1 MRVLHVITG
10 LDVGGAETML
20 ARLLEH
26 GRRHPHL
33 CAEVLSLITPG
44 RGGERIAA
52 TGTPM
57 GDLGMAAGMPSPRAL
72 LSLARAIAVRRPDVI
87 LAWMHHAQLA
97 ATLAAALARP
107 WLRVPVIWNVRHSVA
122 DLAEEK
128 PLTRLVL
135 RAQAALSGGARAIVY
150 NSHAAA
156 DQYRR
161 LGFRARDQRVIPNG
175 FDLVAPQPRAAAR
188 ALLRERLGVDGDG
201 DGLLIGMVARA
212 APMKDAPNL
221 LRAVALARAQGLAA
235 RALLVGKG
243 MDEDPALAPAAYGLP
258 ADSVIR
264 RGHRADVAEWLGGLD
279 LLALPSAWGE
289 GFPNVV
295 GEAMLAGVPCVAT
308 DVGDSAALIGDTGAV
323 VPPRDPA
330 ALAGALVRLGAL
342 PTARREALGE
352 RARERVRARHDIRDV
367 VDRYAALYR
376 DAARSAEAS
385 RDWARARA

>member
-1 MRVLHVITG
+1 M
-10 LDVGGAETML
+10 DVGGAETML

-26 GRRHPHL
+26 GHRHPHL
-33 CAEVLSLITPG
+33 CSEVISLIPPG
-44 RGGERIAA
+44 RGGARIAA
-52 TGTPM
+52 AGVPVA
-57 GDLGMAAGMPSPRAL
+57 DLGMVAGMPSPGAL

-87 LAWMHHAQLA
+87 VAWMHHAQLA

-107 WLRVPVIWNVRHSVA
+107 WLRVPIIWNVRHSVA

-135 RAQAALSGGARAIVY
+135 RAQALLSRGARAIVY

-161 LGFRARDQRVIPNG
+161 LGFRAPDQRVIPNG
-175 FDLVAPQPRAAAR
+175 FDLVAPVPREAAR
-188 ALLRERLGVDGDG
+188 ATLCERLGVDGDG
-201 DGLLIGMVARA
+201 PLIGMVARA
-212 APMKDAPNL
+212 APMKDVPNL
-221 LRAVALARAQGLAA
+221 LRAVAIARGQGFAA
-235 RALLVGKG
+235 RVLLVGKG
-243 MDEDPALAPAAYGLP
+243 MDEDPALAPAAFGLP
-258 ADSVIR
+258 EDSVIR
-264 RGHRADVAEWLGGLD
+264 RGHCGDVGDWLGGLD

-323 VPPRDPA
+323 VPPRDAA
-330 ALAGALVRLGAL
+330 ALAAALVRLGTL
-342 PTARREALGE
+342 PAAQRAALGE

-376 DAARSAEAS
+376 DAVRSVPPS

>member
-26 GRRHPHL
+26 ERRHPHL
-33 CAEVLSLITPG
+33 CSEVVSLIAPG
-44 RGGERIAA
+44 RGGARIAA
-52 TGTPM
+52 TGVPVA
-57 GDLGMAAGMPSPRAL
+57 DLGMSAGMPSPGAL
-72 LSLARAIAVRRPDVI
+72 LSLARAITVRRPDVI
-87 LAWMHHAQLA
+87 VAWMHHAQLA
-97 ATLAAALARP
+97 VTLAAALARP

-135 RAQAALSGGARAIVY
+135 RMQALLSRGARAIVY

-156 DQYRR
+156 EQYRR
-161 LGFRARDQRVIPNG
+161 LGFRAPDQRVIPNG
-175 FDLVAPQPRAAAR
+175 FDLAAPVPREAAR
-188 ALLRERLGVDGDG
+188 ATLQERLGVDGDG
-201 DGLLIGMVARA
+201 PLIGMVARA
-212 APMKDAPNL
+212 APMKDVPNL
-221 LRAVALARAQGLAA
+221 LRAVAIARGQGLAA
-235 RALLVGKG
+235 RVLLVGEG
-243 MDEDPALAPAAYGLP
+243 IDEDPALVPAAFGLP
-258 ADSVIR
+258 EDSVIR
-264 RGHRADVAEWLGGLD
+264 RGHRGDVGDWLGGLD

-330 ALAGALVRLGAL
+330 ALAAALVRLGTL
-342 PTARREALGE
+342 PATQRAALGE

-376 DAARSAEAS
+376 DAVRSVPPS

>member
-1 MRVLHVITG
+1 VRVLHVITG

-33 CAEVLSLITPG
+33 CSEVVSLIAPG
-44 RGGERIAA
+44 RGGARIAA
-52 TGTPM
+52 TGVPVA
-57 GDLGMAAGMPSPRAL
+57 DLGMAAGTPSPGAL
-72 LSLARAIAVRRPDVI
+72 LSLARAITVRRPDVI
-87 LAWMHHAQLA
+87 VAWMHHAQLA

-135 RAQAALSGGARAIVY
+135 RTQALLSRGARAIVY

-156 DQYRR
+156 EQYRR
-161 LGFRARDQRVIPNG
+161 LGFRAPDQRVIPNG
-175 FDLVAPQPRAAAR
+175 FDLAVPVPREAAR
-188 ALLRERLGVDGDG
+188 ATLQERLGVRGDG
-201 DGLLIGMVARA
+201 PLIGMVARA
-212 APMKDAPNL
+212 APMKDVPNL
-221 LRAVALARAQGLAA
+221 LRAVAIARGQGLAA
-235 RALLVGKG
+235 RVLLVGKG
-243 MDEDPALAPAAYGLP
+243 MDEDPALVPAAFGLP
-258 ADSVIR
+258 EDSVIR
-264 RGHRADVAEWLGGLD
+264 RGHRDDVGDWLGGLD

-289 GFPNVV
+289 GFPNVI

-308 DVGDSAALIGDTGAV
+308 GVGDSAALIGDTGVV
-323 VPPRDPA
+323 VPPRDA
-330 ALAGALVRLGAL
+330 AMLAAALVRLGAL
-342 PTARREALGE
+342 PTAQRAALGE

-376 DAARSAEAS
+376 DAVRSAQAS

>member
-1 MRVLHVITG
+1 
-10 LDVGGAETML
+10 ML

-33 CAEVLSLITPG
+33 CSEVISLIPPA
-44 RGGERIAA
+44 RGGARIAA
-52 TGTPM
+52 TGTPVA
-57 GDLGMAAGMPSPRAL
+57 DLGMAAGMPSPRAL

-87 LAWMHHAQLA
+87 VAWMHHAQLA

-135 RAQAALSGGARAIVY
+135 QTQALLSRGARAIVY

-156 DQYRR
+156 GQYRR
-161 LGFRARDQRVIPNG
+161 LGFRAPDQRVIPNG
-175 FDLVAPQPRAAAR
+175 FDLAAPVPREIAR
-188 ALLRERLGVDGDG
+188 AMLRERLGVDG
-201 DGLLIGMVARA
+201 DGLLIGMVARG
-212 APMKDAPNL
+212 APMKDVPNL
-221 LRAVALARAQGLAA
+221 LRAVAIARGQGLAA
-235 RALLVGKG
+235 RVLLVGKG
-243 MDEDPALAPAAYGLP
+243 MNEDPALAPAAFGLP
-258 ADSVIR
+258 EDSVIR
-264 RGHRADVAEWLGGLD
+264 RGHRGDVADWLGGLD
-279 LLALPSAWGE
+279 LLALSSAWGE

-308 DVGDSAALIGDTGAV
+308 DVGDSAALIGDTGEV
-323 VPPRDPA
+323 VPPRDAA
-330 ALAGALVRLGAL
+330 ALAAALVRLGTL
-342 PTARREALGE
+342 PPTRRAALGE

-376 DAARSAEAS
+376 DAVRSTPTS

>member
-33 CAEVLSLITPG
+33 CSEVISLIPPG
-44 RGGERIAA
+44 RGGARVAA
-52 TGTPM
+52 TGTPVA
-57 GDLGMAAGMPSPRAL
+57 DLGMAAGMPSPRAL

-87 LAWMHHAQLA
+87 VAWMHHAQLA

-107 WLRVPVIWNVRHSVA
+107 WLRVPVIWNVRHSIA
-122 DLAEEK
+122 DLTEEK

-135 RAQAALSGGARAIVY
+135 RMQALLSGGARAIVY
-150 NSHAAA
+150 NAHAAA

-175 FDLVAPQPRAAAR
+175 FDLVAPVPREAAR
-188 ALLRERLGVDGDG
+188 AVLRERLGVAGG
-201 DGLLIGMVARA
+201 GPLIGMVARA

-221 LRAVALARAQGLAA
+221 LRAVAIARAQGLAA
-235 RALLVGKG
+235 RVLLVGKG
-243 MDEDPALAPAAYGLP
+243 MDEDPALAPASYGLP
-258 ADSVIR
+258 ADSVVR
-264 RGHRADVAEWLGGLD
+264 RGHRGDVADWLGGLD

-323 VPPRDPA
+323 VPPRDAA
-330 ALAGALVRLGAL
+330 ALAAALVRLGTL
-342 PTARREALGE
+342 PAERREALGE
-352 RARERVRARHDIRDV
+352 RARARVRAHHDIRDV

-376 DAARSAEAS
+376 DAARFAPTA
-385 RDWARARA
+385 RDWARART

>member
-1 MRVLHVITG
+1 VRVLHVITG

-33 CAEVLSLITPG
+33 CSEVVSLIPPG
-44 RGGERIAA
+44 RGGARIAA
-52 TGTPM
+52 TGVPVA
-57 GDLGMAAGMPSPRAL
+57 DLGMSAGMPSPRAL

-87 LAWMHHAQLA
+87 VAWMHHAQLA

-107 WLRVPVIWNVRHSVA
+107 WLSAPVIWNVRHSVA

-135 RAQAALSGGARAIVY
+135 RTQALLSRGARAIVY

-161 LGFRARDQRVIPNG
+161 LGFRAPDQRVIPNG
-175 FDLVAPQPRAAAR
+175 FDLVAPVPREVAR
-188 ALLRERLGVDGDG
+188 ARLRERLGINGDDGP
-201 DGLLIGMVARA
+201 LIGMVARA
-212 APMKDAPNL
+212 APMKDVPNL
-221 LRAVALARAQGLAA
+221 LRAAEIARGQGLAA
-235 RALLVGKG
+235 RVLLVGKG
-243 MDEDPALAPAAYGLP
+243 MDEDPALAPGAFGLP
-258 ADSVIR
+258 EDSVIR
-264 RGHRADVAEWLGGLD
+264 RGHRGDVADWLGGLD
-279 LLALPSAWGE
+279 LLALSSAWGE

-308 DVGDSAALIGDTGAV
+308 DVGDSAALIGDTGAM
-323 VPPRDPA
+323 VPPRDAA
-330 ALAGALVRLGAL
+330 ALAAALVRLATL
-342 PTARREALGE
+342 PATQRAALGE

-376 DAARSAEAS
+376 DAARSTPTS

>member
-33 CAEVLSLITPG
+33 CSEVVSLIAPG
-44 RGGERIAA
+44 RGGARIAA
-52 TGTPM
+52 TGVPVA
-57 GDLGMAAGMPSPRAL
+57 DLGMAAGMPSPGAL
-72 LSLARAIAVRRPDVI
+72 LSLARAITVRRPDVI
-87 LAWMHHAQLA
+87 VAWMHHAQLA

-122 DLAEEK
+122 DLAAEK

-135 RAQAALSGGARAIVY
+135 RTQALLSRGARAIVY

-161 LGFRARDQRVIPNG
+161 LGFRAPDQRVIPNG
-175 FDLVAPQPRAAAR
+175 FDLAAPVPREVAR
-188 ALLRERLGVDGDG
+188 ATLQERLGVDGDG
-201 DGLLIGMVARA
+201 PLIGMVARA
-212 APMKDAPNL
+212 APMKDVPNL
-221 LRAVALARAQGLAA
+221 LRAVAIARGQGLAA
-235 RALLVGKG
+235 RVLLVGKG
-243 MDEDPALAPAAYGLP
+243 MDEDPALVPAAFGLP
-258 ADSVIR
+258 EDSVIR
-264 RGHRADVAEWLGGLD
+264 RGHRGDVGDWLGGLD

-323 VPPRDPA
+323 VPPRDA
-330 ALAGALVRLGAL
+330 AMLAAALVRLGAL
-342 PTARREALGE
+342 PTAQRAALGE

-367 VDRYAALYR
+367 ADRYAALYR
-376 DAARSAEAS
+376 DAVRSAQAS